1 MSTAEELS
9 EILFCLLMVYM
20 FITFSILLKTNF
32 FIALLILIIQLG
44 SVLIFF
50 IFVLLTHSPR
60 FRKTVK
66 RNFNKLKKNIYQS
79 SNKFYDNIFNII
91 NYLVL
96 YYFFIKVSFK
106 KSPYTFFF
114 FIFSSFFSYWYNVLQ
129 KQLTIFFPLICLKI
143 FDIIPFKD
151 INILLS
157 SKTYYWSLIFTDFF
171 FLENEVARFADI
183 LFFDN
188 TNIYIILFIIWIIF
202 ICGIQYTSNLNI
214 KKNN

>member
-114 FIFSSFFSYWYNVLQ
+114 FIFSSFFSY
-129 KQLTIFFPLICLKI
+129 
-143 FDIIPFKD
+143 
-151 INILLS
+151 
-157 SKTYYWSLIFTDFF
+157 
-171 FLENEVARFADI
+171 
-183 LFFDN
+183 
-188 TNIYIILFIIWIIF
+188 
-202 ICGIQYTSNLNI
+202 
-214 KKNN
+214 